1 MHHKIYTS
9 SIYIVRL
16 YGITQ
21 DPETKNYMMVLDYA
35 ENGSLRNYL
44 DKYYNELDWLNKINY
59 LHSIIS
65 GLERIHQHEMIHR
78 DLHIGNI

>member
-1 MHHKIYTS
+1 MHYKVEDIPGF
-9 SIYIVRL
+9 IIQL

-44 DKYYNELDWLNKINY
+44 DKEYDELSWKIKFNNLWYVVTTTPTAPPKNFGNVTSIY
-59 LHSIIS
+59 LS
-65 GLERIHQHEMIHR
+65 
-78 DLHIGNI
+78 